1 MDRSMIDAASGCAF
15 MDKTPIAARQLISN
29 MEANY
34 QQFDARVAAPS
45 STATNELFYSM
56 VVDNQRLEDKLT
68 EFTSLVR

>member
-1 MDRSMIDAASGCAF
+1 
-15 MDKTPIAARQLISN
+15 MDKTPVAARQLISN